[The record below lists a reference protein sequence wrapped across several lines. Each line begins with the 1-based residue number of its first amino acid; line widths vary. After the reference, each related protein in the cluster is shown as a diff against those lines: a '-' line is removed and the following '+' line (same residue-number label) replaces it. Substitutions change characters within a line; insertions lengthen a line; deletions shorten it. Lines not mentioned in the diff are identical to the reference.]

1 MGRWSRPPN
10 LNMRGLSMRN
20 TAVVIL
26 IIAITAIC
34 LIGVVGGM
42 DIKSAEEEHA
52 RYCHMV
58 QIYYDTN
65 GRDGWPPYD
74 GDDVCRQGK

>member
-1 MGRWSRPPN
+1 MVRWSRLPD
-10 LNMRGLSMRN
+10 LSTWSLSMRD
-20 TAVVIL
+20 TSFVIL
-26 IIAITAIC
+26 IIVITAIC

-58 QIYYDTN
+58 QIYHDTN

-74 GDDVCRQGK
+74 GDDVCKQDK